1 MAGHF
6 VASIHNDYLPFVN
19 LATDEELAQF
29 IRAQI
34 CASNGEDLPEL
45 TGMAKALFDAH
56 SALTKRLEE
65 SSKNKSEAGRRG
77 GQRSAEVKQSSAE
90 VKQSSA
96 EVKQS
101 SAEVKQSSAEV
112 KQSSAEVKPIAVAV
126 TITKTDTNVFQTS
139 ESVNPPPFSVADS
152 ASCAE
157 RSANSADAPH
167 NGAGQEDEC
176 VCSLTLNDNTQY
188 RVTAKQV
195 EEWQSLYPAVDVRQ
209 QLRAMVG
216 WIGANPTKRKTKSG
230 VLRFVNAWLAKEQNK
245 GGARNGPASATPRR
259 NSADEL
265 WRKNMETGAMVL
277 AMRRQ
282 REAER
287 LAGVGNANQ
296 H

>member
-77 GQRSAEVKQSSAE
+77 GQR
-90 VKQSSA
+90 
-96 EVKQS
+96 
-101 SAEVKQSSAEV
+101 SAEV